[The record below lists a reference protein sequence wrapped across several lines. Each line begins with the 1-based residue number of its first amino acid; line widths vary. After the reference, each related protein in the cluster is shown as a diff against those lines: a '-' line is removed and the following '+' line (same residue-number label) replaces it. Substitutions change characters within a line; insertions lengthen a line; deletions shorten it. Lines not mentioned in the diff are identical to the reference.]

1 MRSIC
6 PFKLTFLKTNVGVI
20 NLLKP
25 VILSDTGGQGASA
38 QNPEGRQGRDYSGG
52 DQTVGPEETAG
63 SS

>member
-1 MRSIC
+1 M
-6 PFKLTFLKTNVGVI
+6 GVI

-52 DQTVGPEETAG
+52 HQTVGPEETAG